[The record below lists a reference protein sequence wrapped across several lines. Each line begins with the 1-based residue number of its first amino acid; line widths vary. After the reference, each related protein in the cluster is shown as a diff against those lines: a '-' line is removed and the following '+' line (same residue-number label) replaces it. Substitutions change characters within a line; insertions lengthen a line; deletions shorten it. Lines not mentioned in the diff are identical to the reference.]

1 MEYDGLKAGQEI
13 RRLRNRKRMSI
24 LDLSGKLEV
33 SASHINQIELG
44 SRKMSIDLLYKIME
58 VLDADA
64 NTLLAVPTKADLA
77 DGVSIDAQLKRF
89 SVDKQRYLVGI
100 FQQMIE
106 NFPI

>member
-44 SRKMSIDLLYKIME
+44 SRKMSIDLLYKLMD

-77 DGVSIDAQLKRF
+77 DGVSIDAQLKRI
-89 SVDKQRYLVGI
+89 SADKQRYLVGV

-106 NFPI
+106 KLPI